1 MIINKR
7 QIHLVAGAIL
17 LALFIVIFG
26 APVAHA
32 FTGDRKEIPQ
42 TMLDFI
48 NNGIFD
54 VFSKWLVPSDTNTF
68 YNYMLHPPADSG
80 IMVIINAMKGV
91 GGFMVIIFALSNMFG
106 ALEKGSDPQESI
118 YRCMI
123 QIFANALLIVNS
135 DLIMSILI
143 DVGQWLVGLAISIP
157 ETSTPAITLENI
169 TGSNDGGFGWWVQ
182 SVAILFL
189 PYFFSIGMVIQAY
202 IMCWSLIIELGVRRA
217 LAPWAFADIYR
228 NGLRSSG
235 MRYLKK
241 YLAVFVKI
249 MVSILICY
257 LGTVLSGLA
266 VESFLAGDEV
276 QVTTLKDVFL
286 YIFVVI
292 AANKTTL
299 EAMKHTSE
307 YAHDLIVGV

>member
-1 MIINKR
+1 
-7 QIHLVAGAIL
+7 
-17 LALFIVIFG
+17 
-26 APVAHA
+26 
-32 FTGDRKEIPQ
+32 
-42 TMLDFI
+42 
-48 NNGIFD
+48 
-54 VFSKWLVPSDTNTF
+54 
-68 YNYMLHPPADSG
+68 
-80 IMVIINAMKGV
+80 
-91 GGFMVIIFALSNMFG
+91 
-106 ALEKGSDPQESI
+106 
-118 YRCMI
+118 
-123 QIFANALLIVNS
+123 
-135 DLIMSILI
+135 
-143 DVGQWLVGLAISIP
+143 
-157 ETSTPAITLENI
+157 
-169 TGSNDGGFGWWVQ
+169 
-182 SVAILFL
+182 
-189 PYFFSIGMVIQAY
+189 
-202 IMCWSLIIELGVRRA
+202 
-217 LAPWAFADIYR
+217 
-228 NGLRSSG
+228 